1 SPMRRRIR
9 GRSHWLPRAP
19 AARRIWPA
27 NCSDKWPRSTWRT
40 FPIAAR
46 RQRSTISFPVGWI
59 PISAAARC
67 SKTCARAKSVGS
79 QSPAS
84 KEIRWRRNCPR
95 WTRRAFRDMRPRRG
109 MPWSSPPRRRPKYS
123 EKRVPKP
130 CRRSPIRQPGTSW
143 NAPAILSWALRQT
156 SCRLCCGRKSTN
168 GAPSSRRWES
178 KSIRLRRDRRSEAP
192 PSISASERGD
202 RLHHRNRGSECRN
215 PDHACTIAIVWS
227 RQRTAD
233 ERVRKE
239 GDRHRS
245 RKASRFIEATA
256 DHCVCKQDEHEQHR
270 AKRNRYVNPID
281 QVEVHPAL
289 LLPRVLQARHLLGN
303 KTLDD

>member
-1 SPMRRRIR
+1 MRR
-9 GRSHWLPRAP
+9 S
-19 AARRIWPA
+19 
-27 NCSDKWPRSTWRT
+27 
-40 FPIAAR
+40 
-46 RQRSTISFPVGWI
+46 
-59 PISAAARC
+59 
-67 SKTCARAKSVGS
+67 
-79 QSPAS
+79 
-84 KEIRWRRNCPR
+84 
-95 WTRRAFRDMRPRRG
+95 
-109 MPWSSPPRRRPKYS
+109 
-123 EKRVPKP
+123 
-130 CRRSPIRQPGTSW
+130 GTSW

-281 QVEVHPAL
+281 QVEMHPAL

-303 KTLDD
+303 KTLDDPISVPDLIMYAVSGGDEAELARSRRKSGFDLLQRIFLHAAEHDKTHFLTEPVEAAEVIEDAVGSRRRFAAARCDKDRA